1 MQRPIEAFKDSSV
14 AYLLGALCLI
24 GIAGMNRIYLG
35 KYVTGIIWFLTWGL
49 FGLGL
54 LYDVFT
60 TGGQTL
66 EVNES
71 NGHFRAS

>member
-1 MQRPIEAFKDSSV
+1 MQRPIEAYKDASL

-24 GIAGMNRIYLG
+24 GFAGMNRIYLG
-35 KYVTGIIWFLTWGL
+35 KYVTGIIWLLTWGL

-60 TGGQTL
+60 TGSQTR
-66 EVNES
+66 EVNAM
-71 NGHFRAS
+71 NGHY